1 MRGAPSPDTIVTIKL
16 RGLVRGMPASHV
28 VSIRTRLTA
37 LSVLAT
43 LAPVGIALGFVA
55 ERDLRDI
62 RNEMMS
68 SSALIGYVIAEYS
81 ASAMAFEDHA
91 DAERTLNGLARD
103 ENVIA
108 AGLYDNGGKL
118 FGSYEARSTTGA
130 ALRPTISTGRAAGT
144 AVEGEHVAVTQPVI
158 SQGTRYGTLLV
169 LVSTAHLRSRI
180 RGYLLSMGLLGL
192 GALVAAGLLALMLE
206 RMVSRPLLAL
216 ADVAR
221 RIAATEDY
229 SVRAASVRRDEIGLL
244 GSAFNRMLTEVD
256 GRQQQAQQA
265 IRVRD
270 DFLSIASH
278 ELKTPLTSLKLQV
291 QGLLMMPPASLDQS
305 DAARFKQTLEVVD
318 RQVIRLDKLIGNLLD
333 VSRIAA
339 GRLVIDPTETDLST
353 LVQEV
358 TRQFEPQLA
367 RWNCK
372 LQSQI
377 EGSVIGWWDAPRID
391 QVVTNLLS
399 NAIKYGGGKP
409 IELSVES
416 TVDRARLTVRD
427 HGIGISVD
435 DQRRIFGRFERAA
448 SLSYGGLGLGLFI
461 SSQIVR
467 AHGGTISVES
477 TPDVGS
483 VFVVDLPRRHSSEG
497 ANT

>member
-1 MRGAPSPDTIVTIKL
+1 MA
-16 RGLVRGMPASHV
+16 ASRV

-43 LAPVGIALGFVA
+43 LAPVGTALAFVA

-62 RNEMMS
+62 RNDMLA

-81 ASAMAFEDHA
+81 ASAIAFEDHGV
-91 DAERTLNGLARD
+91 AERTLDGLTRD

-108 AGLYDNGGKL
+108 AGLYDNGGRL
-118 FGSYEARSTTGA
+118 FAGYERRARTGSTELPA
-130 ALRPTISTGRAAGT
+130 TIVATRGT
-144 AVEGEHVAVTQPVI
+144 ATAIDGEEVTVVQPVV
-158 SQGTRYGTLLV
+158 SHGTRYGTLLV
-169 LVSTAHLRSRI
+169 LVSTQHLRSRI
-180 RGYLLSMGLLGL
+180 RGYLISMALLGL
-192 GALVAAGLLALMLE
+192 GVLAAAGALALMLE

-221 RIAATEDY
+221 RIAETEDY
-229 SVRAASVRRDEIGLL
+229 SVRATGAGHDEIGLL
-244 GSAFNRMLTEVD
+244 ADAFNRMLTEIA
-256 GRQQQAQQA
+256 GRQKQAQQA

-278 ELKTPLTSLKLQV
+278 ELKTPLTSLKLQA
-291 QGLLMMPPASLDQS
+291 QGLLMLPPTSLNPA
-305 DAARFKQTLEVVD
+305 DAARVRQTLEVVE
-318 RQVIRLDKLIGNLLD
+318 RQVARLDKLIGNLLD

-339 GRLVIDPTETDLST
+339 GRLVLDPAETDLSA
-353 LVQEV
+353 LVHEV
-358 TRQFEPQLA
+358 AHQFEPQLL
-367 RWNCK
+367 RCNCK
-372 LQSQI
+372 LEARI
-377 EGSVIGWWDAPRID
+377 DTSVVGWWDAPRID

-409 IELSVES
+409 IELVVER
-416 TVDRARLTVRD
+416 TADGARLTVRD
-427 HGIGISVD
+427 HGIGISLE

-467 AHGGTISVES
+467 AHGGTITVES

-483 VFVVDLPRRHSSEG
+483 VFIVELPRNPSNRG
-497 ANT
+497 DKT

>member
-1 MRGAPSPDTIVTIKL
+1 MA
-16 RGLVRGMPASHV
+16 ASHV

-91 DAERTLNGLARD
+91 DAERTLNGLVRD

-108 AGLYDNGGKL
+108 AGLYDTGGRL
-118 FGSYEARSTTGA
+118 FAGYQARAATSSA
-130 ALRPTISTGRAAGT
+130 ALPPAIATGRTTGT
-144 AVEGEHVAVTQPVI
+144 AVEGPHVAVTQPVI

-229 SVRAASVRRDEIGLL
+229 SVRAATVRRDEIGLL
-244 GSAFNRMLTEVD
+244 GNAFNRMLTEIE
-256 GRQQQAQQA
+256 GRQKQAQQA
-265 IRVRD
+265 IKVRD

-291 QGLLMMPPASLDQS
+291 QGLLMMPPASLDQN
-305 DAARFKQTLEVVD
+305 DALRFKQTLEVVD
-318 RQVIRLDKLIGNLLD
+318 RQVVRLDKLIANLLD

-339 GRLVIDPTETDLST
+339 GRLVIDPAETDLST

-367 RWNCK
+367 RCNCK

-377 EGSVIGWWDAPRID
+377 EGSVTGFWDAPRID

-399 NAIKYGGGKP
+399 NAIKYGSGKP

-416 TVDRARLTVRD
+416 TTERARLTVRD
-427 HGIGISVD
+427 HGIGISVE

-477 TPDVGS
+477 APDVGS
-483 VFVVDLPRRHSSEG
+483 VFVVDLPRKRTSQG
-497 ANT
+497 AGT

>member
-1 MRGAPSPDTIVTIKL
+1 MA
-16 RGLVRGMPASHV
+16 ASRV

-43 LAPVGIALGFVA
+43 LAPVGAALGFVA

-81 ASAMAFEDHA
+81 ASAMAFEDHG
-91 DAERTLNGLARD
+91 DAQRTLNGLTRD

-108 AGLYDNGGKL
+108 AGLYDNGGRL
-118 FGSYEARSTTGA
+118 FAGYERRATDSFS
-130 ALRPTISTGRAAGT
+130 ALPKHIRAAGSGT
-144 AVEGEHVAVTQPVI
+144 AIDGEHVTVTQPVV
-158 SQGTRYGTLLV
+158 SQGTRYGSLVV
-169 LVSTAHLRSRI
+169 LVSLQHLRSRI
-180 RGYLLSMGLLGL
+180 RAYMLSMGLLGL
-192 GALVAAGLLALMLE
+192 GAIAAAGLLALMLE

-229 SVRAASVRRDEIGLL
+229 SVRATGVGRDEIGLL
-244 GSAFNRMLTEVD
+244 AGAFNRMLSEID
-256 GRQQQAQQA
+256 GRQKQAQQA

-291 QGLLMMPPASLDQS
+291 QGLIMMPPASLSRD
-305 DAARFKQTLEVVD
+305 DGARLEQTLNVVD
-318 RQVIRLDKLIGNLLD
+318 RQIVRLDKLITNLLD

-339 GRLVIDPTETDLST
+339 GRLVIETAETDLSQ
-353 LVQEV
+353 LVHEV
-358 TRQFEPQLA
+358 TRQFEPQLTRLNCRLDA
-367 RWNCK
+367 R
-372 LQSQI
+372 I
-377 EGSVIGWWDAPRID
+377 EASVVGSWDPPRID

-409 IELSVES
+409 IELI
-416 TVDRARLTVRD
+416 VDATAERARLVVRD
-427 HGIGISVD
+427 QGIGISAE
-435 DQRRIFGRFERAA
+435 DQKRIFDRFERAA

-467 AHGGTISVES
+467 AHGGTIRVES

-483 VFVVDLPRRHSSEG
+483 TFTVELPRRPGSRG
-497 ANT
+497 AST

>member
-1 MRGAPSPDTIVTIKL
+1 MA
-16 RGLVRGMPASHV
+16 ASRV

-43 LAPVGIALGFVA
+43 LAPVGVALGFVA

-108 AGLYDNGGKL
+108 AGLYDNGGRL
-118 FGSYEARSTTGA
+118 FAGYEGRSAGTSLPATVA
-130 ALRPTISTGRAAGT
+130 TGRVPGT
-144 AVEGEHVAVTQPVI
+144 AVAGQHVAVTQPVV

-180 RGYLLSMGLLGL
+180 HGYILSMVLLGL
-192 GALVAAGLLALMLE
+192 GALAAAGLLALMLE

-229 SVRAASVRRDEIGLL
+229 SVRAATVSRDEIGLL
-244 GSAFNRMLTEVD
+244 ARAFNRMLTEID
-256 GRQQQAQQA
+256 GRQRQAQQA

-291 QGLLMMPPASLDQS
+291 QGLLMMPPASLDHA
-305 DAARFKQTLEVVD
+305 DAARFNQTLEVVD
-318 RQVIRLDKLIGNLLD
+318 RQVVRLDKLIANLLD

-353 LVQEV
+353 LVQDV

-372 LQSQI
+372 LQARI
-377 EGSVIGWWDAPRID
+377 EGSVTGWWDAPRID

-399 NAIKYGGGKP
+399 NAIKYGSGKP

-416 TVDRARLTVRD
+416 TADRARLTVRD
-427 HGIGISVD
+427 HGIGISVE

-477 TPDVGS
+477 APDVGS
-483 VFVVDLPRRHSSEG
+483 VFVVDLPRRHTTEG

>member
-1 MRGAPSPDTIVTIKL
+1 MGGGFPEVLS
-16 RGLVRGMPASHV
+16 GMAASRV
-28 VSIRTRLTA
+28 VSMRTRLTA

-43 LAPVGIALGFVA
+43 LAPVGTALAFVA
-55 ERDLRDI
+55 QRDLRDI
-62 RNEMMS
+62 RNEMVT

-81 ASAMAFEDHA
+81 ASAMAFDDRG
-91 DAERTLNGLARD
+91 DAERTLNGLSRD

-108 AGLYDNGGKL
+108 AGLYDH
-118 FGSYEARSTTGA
+118 
-130 ALRPTISTGRAAGT
+130 TGRLFAAYERRLPSPQSALPPHIVVARAPATTVG
-144 AVEGEHVAVTQPVI
+144 VEHVTVVQPVV
-158 SQGTRYGTLLV
+158 SQGTRYGTLLA

-192 GALVAAGLLALMLE
+192 GALAAAGALALMLE

-229 SVRAASVRRDEIGLL
+229 SVRANSAGHDEIGLL
-244 GSAFNRMLTEVD
+244 AGAFNRMLTEID
-256 GRQQQAQQA
+256 GRQKQAQQA

-291 QGLLMMPPASLDQS
+291 QGLSMMPPASLSPEDG
-305 DAARFKQTLEVVD
+305 ARVKQTLDVID
-318 RQVIRLDKLIGNLLD
+318 RQVVRLDKLIANLLD

-339 GRLVIDPTETDLST
+339 GRLLIDPAEADLST
-353 LVQEV
+353 LVREV
-358 TRQFEPQLA
+358 VRQFEPQLA
-367 RWNCK
+367 RCHCK
-372 LQSQI
+372 LESRI
-377 EGSVIGWWDAPRID
+377 EESVVGWWDAPRID
-391 QVVTNLLS
+391 QVVTNLIS
-399 NAIKYGGGKP
+399 NAIKYGDGKP

-416 TVDRARLTVRD
+416 TPESARVTVRD
-427 HGIGISVD
+427 HGIGISPE

-461 SSQIVR
+461 SAQIVR
-467 AHGGTISVES
+467 AHGGTIRVES
-477 TPDVGS
+477 TPELGS
-483 VFVVDLPRRHSSEG
+483 LFTVELPRRPSNRG
-497 ANT
+497 ATT

>member
-1 MRGAPSPDTIVTIKL
+1 M
-16 RGLVRGMPASHV
+16 
-28 VSIRTRLTA
+28 

-43 LAPVGIALGFVA
+43 LAPVGSALGFVA

-62 RNEMMS
+62 RNEMVT

-81 ASAMAFEDHA
+81 ASAMAFDDRG
-91 DAERTLNGLARD
+91 DAQRTLNGLTRD
-103 ENVIA
+103 ENVVL
-108 AGLYDNGGKL
+108 AGLYDSGGRL
-118 FGSYEARSTTGA
+118 FTSYQRRSDGKMALPPRIA
-130 ALRPTISTGRAAGT
+130 ATHGGVTSF
-144 AVEGEHVAVTQPVI
+144 EGDHVRVVQPVI

-169 LVSTAHLRSRI
+169 WVSTAHLRSRI

-192 GALVAAGLLALMLE
+192 GALAAAGLLAIMLE

-229 SVRAASVRRDEIGLL
+229 SVRARGAGRDEIGLL
-244 GSAFNRMLTEVD
+244 AGAFNRMLTEID
-256 GRQQQAQQA
+256 GRQKQAQQA

-278 ELKTPLTSLKLQV
+278 ELKTPLTSLKLQA
-291 QGLLMMPPASLDQS
+291 QGLLMMPPASLS
-305 DAARFKQTLEVVD
+305 PSEAARVKQTLEVVD
-318 RQVIRLDKLIGNLLD
+318 RQVARLDKLIGNLLD

-339 GRLVIDPTETDLST
+339 GRLVLEPSETDLSA

-358 TRQFEPQLA
+358 TRQFEPQLVRCKCHLDA
-367 RWNCK
+367 RIE
-372 LQSQI
+372 QSI
-377 EGSVIGWWDAPRID
+377 TGVWDASRID

-409 IELSVES
+409 IELRVEG
-416 TVDRARLTVRD
+416 TENAARVMVRD
-427 HGIGISVD
+427 HGIGISAE

-448 SLSYGGLGLGLFI
+448 ALSYGGLGLGLFI

-467 AHGGTISVES
+467 AHGGTIRVES
-477 TPDVGS
+477 TPEVGS
-483 VFVVDLPRRHSSEG
+483 IFTVELPRRPPTNG
-497 ANT
+497 AGA